1 MKKLVYAFLPTLLLM
16 VACEGSKSSG
26 ENAEGEKSMT
36 TEDSLRAAIAERD
49 SLLLFISEVDAG
61 MEQLL
66 DLQADIDNSAQLSAE
81 SPTRKANFS
90 EQVNRINYQMTQ
102 NKQRL
107 ERLEKQ
113 LKESKGANAA
123 LLNSITALKRQI
135 ANQET
140 LIASLTNQLNEAGVK
155 IAQQEEQIDSL
166 NTTVTDITSQR
177 DMAQERSEQLTTELN
192 KCYYVYATKNELK
205 KANIIETGF
214 LRKTKILPDDFE
226 QQFFQTADKTKLTT
240 INTHSSKAKVLTAQ
254 PANSYAI
261 EDVNGQKVIKITN
274 PVRFWE
280 KSNYL
285 VIQVD

>member
-1 MKKLVYAFLPTLLLM
+1 MKKLVYALLPTLLLM
-16 VACEGSKSSG
+16 VACDGKTSDKM
-26 ENAEGEKSMT
+26 AEGEKSMT
-36 TEDSLRAAIAERD
+36 TEDSLRTALAERD
-49 SLLLFISEVDAG
+49 SLLQFISEVDAG

-66 DLQADIDNSAQLSAE
+66 DLQADIDNSVQLSAE

-90 EQVNRINYQMTQ
+90 EQVSRINYQMTQ
-102 NKQRL
+102 NKERL
-107 ERLEKQ
+107 EQLEKQ
-113 LKESKGANAA
+113 LKKSKGANAA
-123 LLNSITALKRQI
+123 LLNSITSLKRQI

-140 LIASLTNQLNEAGVK
+140 LIASLTNQLNDAGVK

-177 DMAQERSEQLTTELN
+177 DLAQERSEQLTTELN
-192 KCYYVYATKNELK
+192 KCYYVYATKSELK

-226 QQFFQTADKTKLTT
+226 QQFFQTADKSKLTT
-240 INTHSSKAKVLTAQ
+240 INTHSAKAKVLTAQ
-254 PANSYAI
+254 PANSYVI
-261 EDVNGQKVIKITN
+261 EDVHGQKVVKITN
-274 PVRFWE
+274 PARFWE